1 MTGLASMLVW
11 TASTVLAYLGALW
24 LYRRSGR
31 HPVLSPVVTATVV
44 LTLALEVTGTAYPDY
59 LAAVAPV
66 TIGLALATV
75 ALAVPLHTAS
85 GALLPLWPRLLL
97 TFLCAAALALV
108 LAALPLVVA
117 GAPEVVRASALPLS
131 VTTPVTVE
139 ISALVGGDP
148 SLAAGL
154 AICSGILGAVLAPRL
169 LTLVGVRDPRA
180 RGIAIGVT
188 SHGIGTSR
196 VLLDEPETGAWSS
209 AAMVVHALVM
219 TAAVPVVAGV
229 L

>member
-1 MTGLASMLVW
+1 MTVAVEMVVW
-11 TASTVLAYLGALW
+11 TGGTVLAYLAALW
-24 LYRRSGR
+24 LYRRCGR
-31 HPVLSPVVTATVV
+31 QPLLSPVVTATLV
-44 LTLALEVTGTAYPDY
+44 LTLILELTGTAYPDY
-59 LAAVAPV
+59 LAAVLPL

-85 GALLPLWPRLLL
+85 SALLPLWRRLLVL
-97 TFLCAAALALV
+97 FGCAAALAIT
-108 LAALPLVVA
+108 LATVPLTVA
-117 GAPEVVRASALPLS
+117 GTPDAVWASALPLS

-139 ISALVGGDP
+139 ISALIGGDP
-148 SLAAGL
+148 SLSAGL

-169 LTLVGVRDPRA
+169 LTLVGVHDLRA

-219 TAAVPVVAGV
+219 TAAAPLVAR
-229 L
+229 LL